1 MKSTARGGAKING
14 EEKYKIGTYSF
25 RSMKYKQNKKDDAN
39 RIQQDK
45 GTVYYSC
52 RNTINRKIRKDKPNC
67 PAQNSK
73 CYKCQHMG
81 HFSKFCKSMA
91 EIKKVDENR

>member
-39 RIQQDK
+39 
-45 GTVYYSC
+45 
-52 RNTINRKIRKDKPNC
+52 
-67 PAQNSK
+67 
-73 CYKCQHMG
+73 
-81 HFSKFCKSMA
+81 
-91 EIKKVDENR
+91 

>member
-1 MKSTARGGAKING
+1 MGKTCTRQEHIHLDQWN
-14 EEKYKIGTYSF
+14 I
-25 RSMKYKQNKKDDAN
+25 KQNKKDDAN

-67 PAQNSK
+67 PAQTSK

-81 HFSKFCKSMA
+81 HFGKFCKSTA
-91 EIKKVDENR
+91 EITKVDENR